1 MVKNRRFLN
10 LRNFQVFEAVA
21 RYRSIAEAATEL
33 GVTQSAISH
42 QLRNLAER
50 MGEDLIERRG
60 RAIHLTE
67 AGSRLA
73 ASLES
78 AFDIIEQQVTSL
90 EGNRRIIRVGVY
102 SSFATGW
109 LIPRMSPFRAAYPDV
124 DLRLIMLYDPHET
137 SNRIA
142 DVFITSEPVEIGY
155 SAKRLFG
162 ERLVPVCAAGS
173 FNDFSSPM
181 RLISAEATTNLM
193 GRAWE
198 AFARLNDLE
207 ISSIKSGAWLCCSH
221 YILALEMV
229 QSRMGAALLP
239 DFMVE
244 RQIAAGTL
252 CRLPGASLPTGLS
265 YEIHVPAERRQDPAI
280 SQFSA
285 WLQQVA
291 SEEASV
297 N

>member
-21 RYRSIAEAATEL
+21 RYKSIAEAATEL

-50 MGEDLIERRG
+50 TGKDLIERRG

-67 AGSRLA
+67 VGSRLA

-90 EGNRRIIRVGVY
+90 EGNRRVIRVGVY

-109 LIPRMSPFRAAYPDV
+109 LIPRMAPFHAAYPDL

-162 ERLVPVCAAGS
+162 EQLVPVCAAGS
-173 FNDFSSPM
+173 IDDFSSPM

-198 AFARLNDLE
+198 AFAHLNDLE
-207 ISSIKSGAWLCCSH
+207 ISSIRSGAWLCCSH

-229 QSRMGAALLP
+229 QARMGAALLP
-239 DFMVE
+239 DFLVA
-244 RQIAAGTL
+244 RQIADGTL
-252 CRLPGASLPTGLS
+252 HRLPGAALPTGLS
-265 YEIHVPAERRQDPAI
+265 YEIHVPVERRQDPAI

-285 WLQQVA
+285 WLQQIA
-291 SEEASV
+291 AEENSV

>member
-21 RYRSIAEAATEL
+21 RHKSIAPAATEL
-33 GVTQSAISH
+33 GVTQSAVSH

-50 MGEDLIERRG
+50 MGENLIERRG
-60 RAIHLTE
+60 RAIHLIE
-67 AGSRLA
+67 AGVRLA

-90 EGNRRIIRVGVY
+90 EGNRRVIRVGVY

-109 LIPRMSPFRAAYPDV
+109 LIPRMAPFRVAYPDI

-137 SNRIA
+137 SSRIA
-142 DVFITSEPVEIGY
+142 DVFITSEPLEIGY

-162 ERLVPVCAAGS
+162 EQLVPVCAPGS
-173 FNDFSSPM
+173 FDDFSSPM
-181 RLISAEATTNLM
+181 RLISAEATPNLI

-198 AFARLNDLE
+198 AFAHLNDLD
-207 ISSIKSGAWLCCSH
+207 ISAIKAGEWLCCSH

-229 QSRMGAALLP
+229 QARMGAALLP
-239 DFMVE
+239 DFMVA

-252 CRLPGASLPTGLS
+252 QRLPGASLPTGLS
-265 YEIHVPAERRQDPAI
+265 YEIHVPTERRQDPAI

-291 SEEASV
+291 AEEAAV